1 MHEGDKGFTAF
12 VDAEYNRLI
21 GAVTLFCGDVE
32 VAREVVQE
40 ALARAYQRWARVS
53 KMDRPG
59 GWLHVV
65 AFNLARSRF
74 RRRAAERRAQA
85 RAHVPAHEDAPEV
98 ADQVVVREAV
108 SRLPLR
114 QREVVIHRYFLGRSV
129 AETAEL
135 LGVSR
140 GAVTA
145 ATFKGIASL
154 RLQFDFVLPSAE
166 ESRHA

>member
-1 MHEGDKGFTAF
+1 MHEGDNGFTSF
-12 VDAEYNRLI
+12 VDTEYNRLV

-40 ALARAYQRWARVS
+40 ALARAYQRWASVS

-59 GWLHVV
+59 GWVQVV

-74 RRRAAERRAQA
+74 RRGAAERRARV
-85 RAHVPAHEDAPEV
+85 RAHVPAYDDAPEV
-98 ADQVVVREAV
+98 TDQVAVREAV

-135 LGVSR
+135 LGISQ

-145 ATFKGIASL
+145 ATFKGIAAL
-154 RLQFDFVLPSAE
+154 RSQFDFVLPGTGE
-166 ESRHA
+166 TRHA